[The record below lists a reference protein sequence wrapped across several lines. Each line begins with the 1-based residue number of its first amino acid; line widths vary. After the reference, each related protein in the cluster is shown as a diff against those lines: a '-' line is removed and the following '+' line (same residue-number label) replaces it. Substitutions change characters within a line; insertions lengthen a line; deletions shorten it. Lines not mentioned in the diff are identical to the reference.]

1 MDYNKAYAV
10 GVDTE
15 LARFEDYL
23 RHEKPLCDGKC
34 SNNVSF
40 KSEIKKNKE
49 ALEGELCVGDCL
61 KKHIGKL
68 IKVESFIGGRTQV
81 RTGKL
86 LEVCKDF
93 LTVKI
98 SGNCR
103 TMMINLSD
111 VRYITIM
118 HNM

>member
-1 MDYNKAYAV
+1 MDCNKPYSV
-10 GVDTE
+10 GVDAE
-15 LARFEDYL
+15 LRRFEDYL
-23 RHEKPLCDGKC
+23 RYEKPLCDEKS
-34 SNNVSF
+34 SNNMSF
-40 KSEIKKNKE
+40 KSEMRKATETIS
-49 ALEGELCVGDCL
+49 GEICAEDCL
-61 KKHIGKL
+61 KKHIGKR
-68 IKVESFIGGRTQV
+68 IRVESFIGGRTEV

-103 TMMINLSD
+103 TMMIKLAD